1 MSILSSKVY
10 RHRMSSSEM
19 LILPFL
25 VALGV
30 IFYCLAA
37 ANYYFDSNYTTY
49 T

>member
-1 MSILSSKVY
+1 
-10 RHRMSSSEM
+10 MSSSEM

-37 ANYYFDSNYTTY
+37 TNYYFDSNYTTHI
-49 T
+49 